1 MCEAL
6 KVEVADV
13 EGRASGLGAETV
25 GVQGGAA
32 SGSAARSGY
41 TA

>member
-1 MCEAL
+1 MGEAFE
-6 KVEVADV
+6 VEVADG
-13 EGRASGLGAETV
+13 EGGTSGPGAAV